1 MKVVI
6 GSVAACLALI
16 LSVYILLLILNIVPP
31 LDVDLLKESYI
42 RFVAQ
47 LTVFMYLLAAW
58 AFWRI

>member
-31 LDVDLLKESYI
+31 LDIDLLKESYI